1 MQRTLLCNGLEVT
14 MSQSPP
20 VAPPLPQRRKPKLAP
35 MWQRFDRFV
44 GLDIHKEFLTIVI
57 LDAAQNVVLSLRK
70 LSWKE
75 FPLWAHKHL
84 TKRDAVV
91 FEMTTNAYFVYD
103 LILPLAGQVRIAHP
117 PSIHAKMDDGAKT
130 DLRDAESLARLLLQG
145 EFDKDKGHVWA
156 PPQSVRE
163 IRTLVAIRYDL
174 VGIRTESKNRL
185 HSVLH
190 RHLLD
195 RPDGSLPFADKHA
208 EFWATLPGL
217 SPCQRVEVRTHWN
230 TLQFVDAEIKRVEN
244 DIAKIAAREP
254 AVQLL
259 AQLVG
264 FGLINAV
271 TVIAAI
277 GDIARFPK
285 PGKLVRYAG
294 LDSIV
299 KASADS
305 VWTGKISKAGRRD
318 LRSAMVDVAT
328 HAAKH
333 HAYWR
338 SEFERL
344 SPKGSGVAY
353 CAMARRL
360 LVVVWHLLTD
370 IAADKHGDPQQ
381 IADGYYAFYSDLGG
395 KENIPGAPSAVQYTR
410 EKLDELGIGKDVTEI
425 VKNKET
431 GKRCILPPSI
441 HDPDRVIERRGSTN
455 MRGGIHEYPPIGC
468 ASLPK
473 RVDGRTHKARLV
485 NGRSKPEGAKKKR
498 PLVGR
503 RLSGEKPNP
512 TG

>member
-1 MQRTLLCNGLEVT
+1 

-20 VAPPLPQRRKPKLAP
+20 VAPADVSLAPPPPFPRRRKPKLVP
-35 MWQRFDRFV
+35 MWQRFERFV

-57 LDAAQNVVLSLRK
+57 LDTAQNVVLSLRK
-70 LSWKE
+70 LAWKE
-75 FPLWAHKHL
+75 FSVWAHKHL

-91 FEMTTNAYFVYD
+91 LEMTTNAYVVHD
-103 LILPLAGQVRIAHP
+103 LVLPLAGMVRIAHP
-117 PSIHAKMDDGAKT
+117 PSIHAKMDAGAKT

-145 EFDKDKGHVWA
+145 EFDKDKGHVWV
-156 PPQSVRE
+156 PPLAVRE

-185 HSVLH
+185 HAVLH
-190 RHLLD
+190 RHLLE
-195 RPDGSLPFADKHA
+195 RPEGSLPFSDKHA

-230 TLQFVDAEIKRVEN
+230 TLQFTEAEIERVEE
-244 DIAKIAAREP
+244 DIAKVAAREP

-259 AQLVG
+259 AQLTG
-264 FGLINAV
+264 FGLINAI

-277 GDIARFPK
+277 GDVARFPK

-294 LDSIV
+294 LDSVV

-305 VWTGKISKAGRRD
+305 VWTGRISKAGRRD

-333 HAYWR
+333 HKYWKA
-338 SEFERL
+338 EFERL
-344 SPKGSGVAY
+344 SHKGSGVAY
-353 CAMARRL
+353 CALARRL

-370 IAADKHGDPQQ
+370 IAADKHGDAQQ
-381 IADGYYAFYSDLGG
+381 IAEGYYAFYFDLGG
-395 KENIPGAPSAVQYTR
+395 KENLAGAPSAVEYTR
-410 EKLDELGIGKDVTEI
+410 AQLDDLGIGQDVTQI
-425 VKNKET
+425 IKDKET
-431 GKRCILPPSI
+431 GKRVILPPSV
-441 HDPDRVIERRGSTN
+441 HDPDRVIERKGN
-455 MRGGIHEYPPIGC
+455 GGIHEYPPIGC

-473 RVDGRTHKARLV
+473 RIDGRTRAARLL

-503 RLSGEKPNP
+503 RMSGEIPNP